1 MRDLSRPDVMEAGAI
16 KRISTS
22 PDGEVFKRYL
32 LKELS
37 ISDEDNRVLDEDR
50 SLARGQG
57 KALTIKAILD
67 VLEAH
72 KQQK

>member
-1 MRDLSRPDVMEAGAI
+1 MRDLNRPNTMEAGAI

-37 ISDEDNRVLDEDR
+37 SSDEDNRIAEGNGL
-50 SLARGQG
+50 LRGQG

-72 KQQK
+72 KQ